1 MLRHALLAVGL
12 VALALA
18 AAPAQP
24 PVATPQ
30 GKLLSELPP
39 PKAGEKVMV
48 VRLVETKTKADE
60 LGVPE
65 VMEMT
70 PGEAAAV
77 TIPATTWELDADG
90 WFDPEGFNL
99 TRVFPRSGL
108 WALRTQK
115 GGPRLLPLAQPGP
128 LPGMLAANPPRTYR
142 AAPGDIVTH
151 INGIAVNTYPRFV
164 FALNSAANPRDLP
177 VVVLD
182 GHSGRRHLYYVTAV
196 KVLVP

>member
-1 MLRHALLAVGL
+1 MLRHTLLAAGL

-18 AAPAQP
+18 TAPAQP
-24 PVATPQ
+24 PVAPPQ

-48 VRLVETKTKADE
+48 VRVAETKTKADE

-70 PGEAAAV
+70 PGEEAAV
-77 TIPATTWELDADG
+77 TVPAAVWELDADG
-90 WFDPEGFNL
+90 WFDSEGFNV

-108 WALRTQK
+108 WALRTER
-115 GGPRLLPLAQPGP
+115 GGPRLVPPPQPGP
-128 LPGMLAANPPRTYR
+128 LAGLVAPALPRTYR
-142 AAPGDIVTH
+142 AAPGDIITH

-196 KVLVP
+196 KVLQQ

>member
-1 MLRHALLAVGL
+1 MLRPALLAAGL
-12 VALALA
+12 VALAFA

-24 PVATPQ
+24 PASQYP
-30 GKLLSELPP
+30 GRLISELPP

-48 VRLVETKTKADE
+48 VRVAETKTKADE

-70 PGEAAAV
+70 PGEEAAV
-77 TIPATTWELDADG
+77 VVPAAVWELDADG
-90 WFDPEGFNL
+90 WFDPEGFNV

-108 WALRTQK
+108 WALRTER
-115 GGPRLLPLAQPGP
+115 GGPRLFPLAQPGP
-128 LPGMLAANPPRTYR
+128 IPGMLAANPPRTYR
-142 AAPGDIVTH
+142 AAPGDIITH

-164 FALNSAANPRDLP
+164 YALNTATNPRDLP
-177 VVVLD
+177 IVVLD

>member
-1 MLRHALLAVGL
+1 MPRHTLIAAGLVGL
-12 VALALA
+12 ILTT
-18 AAPAQP
+18 APAQP

-48 VRLVETKTKADE
+48 VRVVETKTKADL
-60 LGVPE
+60 LGVSE
-65 VMEMT
+65 VVEMT
-70 PGEAAAV
+70 PGEEAAV
-77 TIPATTWELDADG
+77 TIPAAVWELDADG
-90 WFDPEGFNL
+90 WFDSEGFNV

-108 WALRTQK
+108 WALRTER

-128 LPGMLAANPPRTYR
+128 HPGMLAANPPRTYR
-142 AAPGDIVTH
+142 AAPGDIITH
-151 INGIAVNTYPRFV
+151 VNGIAVNTYPRFV

-196 KVLVP
+196 KVLQQ